1 MFRLQKIKVSLS
13 IARMAPY
20 LFPHCSISLLSLL
33 GNAEAV
39 YVLLQTGANIFSID
53 KEDRTVLYWAAMQD
67 HKNVIDVR
75 NLSYIHTLVKN
86 PRIWYRDQYTF
97 PILLHIIIKCGI
109 FKPLQRIE
117 KKGGWKC
124 HSLKIR
130 QIHDLGQSKYK
141 MWIFSRALCRRHI
154 ITI

>member
-1 MFRLQKIKVSLS
+1 MFKLQKIKVSLS

-86 PRIWYRDQYTF
+86 PRT
-97 PILLHIIIKCGI
+97 
-109 FKPLQRIE
+109 
-117 KKGGWKC
+117 
-124 HSLKIR
+124 
-130 QIHDLGQSKYK
+130 
-141 MWIFSRALCRRHI
+141 
-154 ITI
+154 